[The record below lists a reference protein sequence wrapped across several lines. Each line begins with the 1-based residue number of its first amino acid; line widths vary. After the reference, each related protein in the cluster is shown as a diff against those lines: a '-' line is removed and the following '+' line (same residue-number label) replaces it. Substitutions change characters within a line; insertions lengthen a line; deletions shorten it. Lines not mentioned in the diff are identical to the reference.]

1 MAKKRVHATYD
12 VLYLIWV
19 EKLTDELKAT
29 PKVPIW
35 LTEKFATKADA
46 LTGKVAFIAWSL
58 GFVTVN
64 QIGEKYYNVFEQ
76 LGLHHSLFG

>member
-1 MAKKRVHATYD
+1 MSRKTNR
-12 VLYLIWV
+12 
-19 EKLTDELKAT
+19 LTQGNSKSSYM
-29 PKVPIW
+29 I
-35 LTEKFATKADA
+35 EKFATKADA

-76 LGLHHSLFG
+76 LGLHHSLFS